1 MSKKHFIIAGLM
13 ALALVGGVAVL
24 KPAKSKAEP
33 TARKIVIFDSSVV
46 NEAAQE
52 KLIAKFGGVKIKSLP
67 LVNGMAVVLPPQA
80 NLGGEVGILR
90 VDEDAEVMALG
101 KPAPAPVPQTI
112 PWGIT
117 SVGADSAWPLTAGAG
132 IKVAVV
138 DTGIDLT
145 HPDLKVYGGYNAIS
159 PMKSA
164 ADDNGHGTHV
174 AGIIA
179 ALNNSIGVVGVGPEI
194 SLYSVKVLN
203 RSGSGYVSDIIEG
216 LDWAI
221 QNGIQVVNMS
231 LGTDSDVQ
239 SFHDAIIRARDAGI
253 VLVAAAGNDGAAVD
267 FPGAYPEVV
276 AVAATD
282 VNNAVASWSSRGSE
296 VDLAAPGVS
305 IYSTYKGKTYKTLS
319 GTSMATPH
327 VAGAAALVLTTP
339 VGAYDLDADGAWDP
353 TEVQNKL
360 EATATDLGDSGKDA
374 LYGAGLLNAF
384 AAIQ

>member
-1 MSKKHFIIAGLM
+1 MSKKILISLTAFAVIALG
-13 ALALVGGVAVL
+13 AVSAAP
-24 KPAKSKAEP
+24 KSSKAEP
-33 TARKIVIFDSSVV
+33 PARKIVIFDSSVA

-52 KLIAKFGGVKIKSLP
+52 KLLAKFGGVKIKRLP
-67 LVNGMAVVLPPQA
+67 LVRGMVVALPPQA
-80 NLGGEVGILR
+80 NLRGEAGILR
-90 VDEDAEVMALG
+90 VDEDAEVTALG

-112 PWGIT
+112 PWGI
-117 SVGADSAWPLTAGAG
+117 SRVGANLAWPQTTGAG

-138 DTGIDLT
+138 DTGIDLS
-145 HPDLKVYGGYNAIS
+145 HPDLKVYGGYNAIY
-159 PMKSA
+159 PAKTA

-179 ALNNSIGVVGVGPEI
+179 ALNNSVGVVGMGPQI
-194 SLYSVKVLN
+194 NLYAVKVLD
-203 RSGSGYVSDIIEG
+203 RRGSGYVSDIIEG

-231 LGTDSDVQ
+231 LGTNSDVQ
-239 SFHDAIIRARDAGI
+239 SFHDAITRARNAGI

-267 FPGAYPEVV
+267 YPGAYPEVI

-282 VNNAVASWSSRGSE
+282 SANNVAYWSSRGPE

-305 IYSTYKGKTYKTLS
+305 IYSTYKGGTYKTLS

-327 VAGAAALVLTTP
+327 VTGAAALVLTTS
-339 VGAYDLDADGAWDP
+339 VGAYDLDADGMWDP
-353 TEVQNKL
+353 AEVQNKL
-360 EATATDLGDSGKDA
+360 EATATDLGAAGKDT